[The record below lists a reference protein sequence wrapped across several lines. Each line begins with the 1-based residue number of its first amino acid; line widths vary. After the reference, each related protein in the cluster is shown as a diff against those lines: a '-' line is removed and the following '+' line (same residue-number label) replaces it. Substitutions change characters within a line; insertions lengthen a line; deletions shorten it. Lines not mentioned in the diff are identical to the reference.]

1 MEASTSH
8 YNNFFLSQLK
18 AGSESA
24 FEHIFKTDYNRIV
37 GFCQQFI
44 NDKDQAQSL
53 AQEAFVKLW
62 LNRTELESV
71 NGIHSFLYTAAK
83 TDCLNYLKHQK
94 VVNRHRDLQLQEKET
109 ELNRE
114 ILESFDFDQLELMEL
129 EKLINQA
136 IEELP
141 EKCRLVF
148 RLSRIEGKKNIE
160 IAKELE
166 ISVKSVEANMTRAL
180 KTLKL
185 KLAAYLPAIL
195 VQIIVKGF

>member
-1 MEASTSH
+1 MEGSNSP
-8 YNNFFLSQLK
+8 YNDFFLSQLK

-24 FEHIFKTDYNRIV
+24 FEHIFKIDYQRIV
-37 GFCQQFI
+37 GFCEQFI
-44 NDKDQAQSL
+44 EDKDQSQNI

-62 LNRTELESV
+62 LNRSQLESV

-94 VVNRHRDLQLQEKET
+94 VINRHRDLQLQAKEA

-114 ILESFDFDQLELMEL
+114 ILESFDFNQLELMEL

-148 RLSRIEGKKNIE
+148 RLSRIEGKKKNE
-160 IAKELE
+160 IANELE
-166 ISVKSVEANMTRAL
+166 ISVKSVEANITRAL

-185 KLAAYLPAIL
+185 KLSAYLPAIL
-195 VQIIVKGF
+195 VHIILKGL